1 MTVEEVRRQSVCD
14 AMCGRYLCEV
24 QRGQGSEVERSYV
37 LGDNAKSEVDE
48 DDMKEYIQEA
58 RSRATMCRI

>member
-1 MTVEEVRRQSVCD
+1 MYVF
-14 AMCGRYLCEV
+14 CGRYLCEV

-58 RSRATMCRI
+58 RSHATMCTHLGCASG